1 LYSIPEYS
9 DGENLSSVNERETNM
24 AKCAITGKKKS
35 FGLKRSFSMRRINR
49 AWKPNLQRRRMVI
62 DGRMQT
68 VMVSTK
74 ALRTLAKAER

>member
-1 LYSIPEYS
+1 
-9 DGENLSSVNERETNM
+9 M

-49 AWKPNLQRRRMVI
+49 SWKPNLQRRRMMI

-68 VMVSTK
+68 ITVSAK
-74 ALRTLAKAER
+74 ALRTMAKSEG

>member
-1 LYSIPEYS
+1 
-9 DGENLSSVNERETNM
+9 M

-49 AWKPNLQRRRMVI
+49 SWKPNLQRRRMLV

-68 VMVSTK
+68 ITVSAK
-74 ALRTLAKAER
+74 ALRTMVKSEG